1 MTSLGGHLRLVK
13 NVNLCQVS
21 AKILAII
28 CDFSCSKTR
37 NCYTSQHITPHV
49 LGFGFRARGLGLGQG
64 LRLRVYGLGLRVQG
78 L

>member
-21 AKILAII
+21 AKMLAIT
-28 CDFSCSKTR
+28 CDFSFSKTR

-49 LGFGFRARGLGLGQG
+49 LGFGFRARGFRFRTGFEA
-64 LRLRVYGLGLRVQG
+64 
-78 L
+78 